1 MFRNERVDRTESS
14 KSRAPVPPASGASEI
29 APGAPS
35 AVAGEPSALHLPLP
49 PPLPGSSSSCPFT
62 GFQPQYARGFTLLS
76 YYKVLYCKIKFFLY
90 FLFSVFFVIFVWKA
104 LKIDYR
110 TVLYSHGE
118 SHGGRSLVGYSPW
131 GRKASDTTER
141 LPFTSLYSQLG
152 FSGGASGKEPTC
164 NTGSAG
170 DAGLIIGSGKIP
182 CRKAWQPT
190 AVFLR
195 GESHE

>member
-1 MFRNERVDRTESS
+1 MCTPSTSCCAFLHFSVQFGIDQSDKVPFKFRVFRNERVDRTESS

-90 FLFSVFFVIFVWKA
+90 FLFSVFFVIFV
-104 LKIDYR
+104 
-110 TVLYSHGE
+110 
-118 SHGGRSLVGYSPW
+118 
-131 GRKASDTTER
+131 
-141 LPFTSLYSQLG
+141 
-152 FSGGASGKEPTC
+152 
-164 NTGSAG
+164 
-170 DAGLIIGSGKIP
+170 
-182 CRKAWQPT
+182 
-190 AVFLR
+190 
-195 GESHE
+195 